1 MDKKVP
7 ASISVEC
14 AECGEETLHRTL
26 KGQVSKKD
34 MKLLLK
40 CAKCGHVR
48 NETFA
53 LPNQVSLRLIISR
66 GGQSERTSTELSSDW
81 TLEVGEE
88 LMHGDERLLVTG
100 LDSGGK
106 RVNSARADKTETIW
120 AKNFDNVKL
129 RFSVNRRGRTRAF
142 EIIVDPEE
150 EFEVGSEIEID
161 DKPVH
166 IHSIRTTE
174 RTIRRGTANAR
185 DIVRVYCTDARK
197 GKGKRST

>member
-1 MDKKVP
+1 MSQNIP

-14 AECGEETLHRTL
+14 PECGEDTLHRTL
-26 KGQVSKKD
+26 KGQLSKKD

-40 CAKCGHVR
+40 CARCGHTR
-48 NETFA
+48 RETFA
-53 LPNQVSLRLIISR
+53 LPGQVFLRLIISR
-66 GGQSERTSTELSSDW
+66 GGQSERTLIELSSDW
-81 TLEVGEE
+81 ALEVGEE
-88 LMHGDERLLVTG
+88 LMHGEERLLMTG
-100 LDSGGK
+100 LESGGR
-106 RVNSARADKTETIW
+106 RVGSARADKTETIW

-129 RFSVNRRGRTRAF
+129 RISINRRGRTRAF
-142 EIIVDPEE
+142 EIIVDPDE

-161 DKPVH
+161 DRPVL

-197 GKGKRST
+197 GKGKRPT